1 MDKNTAWDSFK
12 HTGNIRDYLIY
23 SQLRQMDEAEQRQEG
38 RDEDGRRRFGYHGE
52 MRG

>member
-1 MDKNTAWDSFK
+1 MDQNTAWDSFK

-23 SQLRQMDEAEQRQEG
+23 SQLRQMDEEQRQED
-38 RDEDGRRRFGYHGE
+38 RDEDGRRGFGYHGE